1 MNFNVQVLD
10 GLHVLFFH
18 SLLLNDM
25 VFVVGLIPLVAIK
38 LVLNVINLDLEVFI
52 TFSDTEWLILDL
64 DVVGHSFFM
73 LFSQTI
79 FLRFETINLFV
90 KIIIILGFLY
100 NNLIIVYDIQLHFH
114 DESFVLFNF
123 RKKSIFLVLCFSLK
137 LQLDFILFNI
147 KLGQF
152 RF

>member
-25 VFVVGLIPLVAIK
+25 VFVVGLIPFVAIK

-100 NNLIIVYDIQLHFH
+100 NNLIIVYDI
-114 DESFVLFNF
+114 
-123 RKKSIFLVLCFSLK
+123 
-137 LQLDFILFNI
+137 
-147 KLGQF
+147 
-152 RF
+152 